1 MTTLV
6 TEMPCLISLMVNL
19 SKKMSR
25 LRDIVR
31 LYSLK
36 MFKMIPMK
44 MSMIRRVLYQV
55 KEYSRVQKDL
65 SGYRIMQENICLET
79 K

>member
-1 MTTLV
+1 MTILV
-6 TEMPCLISLMVNL
+6 TETPCLISLMVNL

-44 MSMIRRVLYQV
+44 MSKIRRVLYQV

-65 SGYRIMQENICLET
+65 LGYRIMQENICLET